1 MATDASRFKA
11 ALFKNAASFFV
22 SDQGGLCVTR
32 SGVFQIMEEFE
43 EGCEQAVES
52 CLVDHE
58 FQATDAYSYLVFY
71 SISGDE
77 PHVLKTGYNMCEI
90 WLHEICWEAHDKHRV
105 QSGLVSPSV
114 TTCPAH
120 LLYAHGLQPEARGLQ
135 PDG

>member
-11 ALFKNAASFFV
+11 ALFKNAASFFLFLIR
-22 SDQGGLCVTR
+22 GACVTR

-71 SISGDE
+71 SIFGDE

-105 QSGLVSPSV
+105 QSGLVIVP
-114 TTCPAH
+114 
-120 LLYAHGLQPEARGLQ
+120 
-135 PDG
+135 

>member
-22 SDQGGLCVTR
+22 SDQGLCVTR
-32 SGVFQIMEEFE
+32 SGVFHIMEEFE
-43 EGCEQAVES
+43 EGCERAVES

-58 FQATDAYSYLVFY
+58 LQGTDAYSYFVFY
-71 SISGDE
+71 SIFVDK
-77 PHVLKTGYNMCEI
+77 PYVLEKRYELDI
-90 WLHEICWEAHDKHRV
+90 YWLHEICWEAHDKHRV
-105 QSGLVSPSV
+105 QPGLVSPSV

-120 LLYAHGLQPEARGLQ
+120 LLYAHGLQPEAHGLQ